1 MSDRMGRHA
10 ATKTPFWVRSLPVA
24 AVVLAVAL
32 ICGVTASL
40 VLLDKPNE
48 TAADLADNGPKSSSG
63 SGDSSTGVDE
73 APASDTSSSPSHRP
87 KTKPKNPS
95 KKPTSSSPAT
105 SEPPDPTPPKPSSPA
120 TSNSPTSSP
129 SPTLPT
135 ASPTPSAPSGVQG
148 QLLRLVNEARDSAG
162 CDPVTLD
169 SRLTRAA
176 QLHAEDMEENNYFSH
191 SSQDGRTFVD
201 RVKDQGYSSPSA
213 ENIAQGQQNANQV
226 FNAWMDSSGHRD
238 NIESCSTRTMGIG
251 YTEAE
256 HYWVQDFGF

>member
-1 MSDRMGRHA
+1 MSTRMGRHA

-48 TAADLADNGPKSSSG
+48 SAADLADNGSNSSAR
-63 SGDSSTGVDE
+63 SGDSSTGVDD
-73 APASDTSSSPSHRP
+73 APASNTSSSPSD
-87 KTKPKNPS
+87 KPKP
-95 KKPTSSSPAT
+95 KKPKKDPTSSSPAT
-105 SEPPDPTPPKPSSPA
+105 PSETPKPPKPSSPS
-120 TSNSPTSSP
+120 TSSSP
-129 SPTLPT
+129 SPSNEPT
-135 ASPTPSAPSGVQG
+135 QPTTSPSPSVPAGVQG
-148 QLLRLVNEARDSAG
+148 QLLRLVNAARDDAG
-162 CDPVTLD
+162 CNPVTLD
-169 SRLTRAA
+169 TRLARAA

-201 RVKDQGYSSPSA
+201 RAQDQGYSSPSA

-226 FNAWMDSSGHRD
+226 FDAWMNSSGHRA

-251 YTEAE
+251 HTEAE
-256 HYWVQDFGF
+256 HYWVQVFGF

>member
-1 MSDRMGRHA
+1 MGRHA

-40 VLLDKPNE
+40 VLLDKTPNE
-48 TAADLADNGPKSSSG
+48 TAADLADNGSTSSTG
-63 SGDSSTGVDE
+63 SGDSSTGVDD
-73 APASDTSSSPSHRP
+73 APASNTSSSPSH
-87 KTKPKNPS
+87 KPKPKPS
-95 KKPTSSSPAT
+95 KDPTSSSPT
-105 SEPPDPTPPKPSSPA
+105 TPRETPDPTPPKPSSPS
-120 TSNSPTSSP
+120 TSNSPSSP
-129 SPTLPT
+129 SNSPTLPT

-148 QLLRLVNEARDSAG
+148 QLLRLVNEARDDAG

-201 RVKDQGYSSPSA
+201 RAQDQGYSSPSA
-213 ENIAQGQQNANQV
+213 ENIAQGQPNANQV
-226 FNAWMDSSGHRD
+226 FNAWMNSSGHRD